1 MHISSQLS
9 AYRAE
14 PNKRRTAVEAGI
26 AAQTSWQSHAIWARY
41 KARIDQAANMP
52 PADAIPHLLP
62 VLEDERIS
70 EHFLGHFIDAMRGDA
85 LVNLQCPS
93 IISERTI
100 SMILLSAGPITMS
113 LVLVRHIPQ
122 KGREHISLS
131 NGVTALRLINGADAC
146 FCLFEEQGKDHI
158 SKLETGKFSGNSV
171 MTVDNA
177 RQGLSLHVDGPPA
190 LFLRIAIDDQQSALC
205 QRYFNNET
213 GQLVAQAAGDKRSTR
228 RLMLLS
234 ALRTMQAERHAEAM
248 LAATYEPV
256 AALRWQAM
264 RECLATDMATAMPRL
279 ADMAR
284 CDDDADI
291 RQLARQV
298 LAICEA
304 KAA

>member
-14 PNKRRTAVEAGI
+14 PNNRRASAEAGI
-26 AAQTSWQSHAIWARY
+26 AAQTSWQSHAIWARH
-41 KARIDQAANMP
+41 KVRIDQAANMP

-62 VLEDERIS
+62 VLEDAQIS
-70 EHFLGHFIDAMRGDA
+70 DHFLDHFIDAMRGDA

-93 IISERTI
+93 MMSERTI
-100 SMILLSAGPITMS
+100 SVVLLSAGPITIS
-113 LVLVRHIPQ
+113 LVLVRQVPQ

-131 NGVTALRLINGADAC
+131 NGVTALRLINGAHAC
-146 FCLFEEQGKDHI
+146 FSLFEEQCKDRI
-158 SKLETGKFSGNSV
+158 SKLETGQFSGNSV

-177 RQGLSLHVDGPPA
+177 RQGLSLHVEGSPA
-190 LFLRIAIDDQQSALC
+190 LFLRIAIDDQESALC
-205 QRYFNNET
+205 QRYFDSET
-213 GQLVAQAAGDKRSTR
+213 DQLVAQAAGDKRSTR

-234 ALRTMQAERHAEAM
+234 ALRSMQAGQHAQAM

-264 RECLATDMATAMPRL
+264 RECLATDMAVAMPRL

-298 LAICEA
+298 LAMCQA